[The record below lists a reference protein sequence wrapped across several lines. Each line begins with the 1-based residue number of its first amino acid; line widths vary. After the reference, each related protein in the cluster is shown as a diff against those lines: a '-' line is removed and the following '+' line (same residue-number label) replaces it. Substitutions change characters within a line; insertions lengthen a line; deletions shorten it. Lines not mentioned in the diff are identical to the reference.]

1 MSLLQQIDDKIK
13 NAMRAKDLDTAN
25 VLRMLKSSVKYAS
38 IEKGGAD
45 CVATDAEVI
54 ISVRKEIKKR
64 LESIEVFTKGNRPE
78 MAAKEVVEKAILE
91 TFLPAGLTGAE
102 VEKLVKE
109 AIAESGATSK
119 AQMGLVMKIATPKA
133 AGRVDGKTLSAL
145 VQKLL
150 P

>member
-13 NAMRAKDLDTAN
+13 DAMRAKDLDTAN

-45 CVATDAEVI
+45 CVATDEEVI
-54 ISVRKEIKKR
+54 TSVRKEIKKR
-64 LESIEVFTKGNRPE
+64 QESIDVFTKGNRPE
-78 MAAKEVVEKAILE
+78 MAAKEKTEKTILE
-91 TFLPAGLTGAE
+91 SFLPAGLSEAE
-102 VEKLVKE
+102 IEKLVRE
-109 AIAESGATSK
+109 AITESGATSK
-119 AQMGLVMKIATPKA
+119 AQMGAVMKIATPKA
-133 AGRVDGKTLSAL
+133 AGRVDGKTLSSL

>member
-78 MAAKEVVEKAILE
+78 MAAKEVAEKAILE

-102 VEKLVKE
+102 IEKLVKE

>member
-13 NAMRAKDLDTAN
+13 DAMRAKDLDTAN

-54 ISVRKEIKKR
+54 TSVRKEIKKR
-64 LESIEVFTKGNRPE
+64 QESIEVFTKGGRPE
-78 MAAKEVVEKAILE
+78 MAAKEVAEKAILE
-91 TFLPAGLTGAE
+91 TFLPAGLSEAE
-102 VEKLVKE
+102 IEKLVRD